1 MVYLCLLTQLCSLL
15 RQKSGDPKGSAN
27 WLKMTQLNQNAVSHE
42 TLWQESLHQFRVLK
56 TVLSLLWMFVVWGPE
71 PQTWA
76 WSSSGALW
84 SKKSLNKFLCIF
96 NFYSNKWQQSAISFW
111 FYRKEVEIIIYKFA
125 ASFPCIAYKIT
136 ESEKDPGLTVS
147 ATKLTS
153 IFCWQEQLT
162 ARKTNRRT
170 GEFWQDKFIKDQFWS
185 KFSCL
190 FVPWCPIEGCNLL
203 PLKICCPWKSHSN
216 HPFCSVSIAHW
227 HSCPIML
234 HDSSQT
240 TLSALFAYSKKLLH
254 RYTKP
259 VQSFSNIHWK
269 LILHAKMIWYA
280 YYATPAWCC
289 IQPGINQSIVT
300 ICIDSAM
307 LC

>member
-1 MVYLCLLTQLCSLL
+1 MPSDTAMLLAQAEIRRSKRVSKLTQNDTTQPKSSL
-15 RQKSGDPKGSAN
+15 SWDSVA
-27 WLKMTQLNQNAVSHE
+27 
-42 TLWQESLHQFRVLK
+42 RVLAPVQSLENC
-56 TVLSLLWMFVVWGPE
+56 TELTLDVCGLRLWASDLSLE
-71 PQTWA
+71 QQ
-76 WSSSGALW
+76 WSSLKQKVPQQVSMHFQL
-84 SKKSLNKFLCIF
+84 LL
-96 NFYSNKWQQSAISFW
+96 QQSAISFW

>member
-1 MVYLCLLTQLCSLL
+1 MPSDTAMLLAQAEIRRSKRVSKLTQNDTTQPKCSL
-15 RQKSGDPKGSAN
+15 SWDSVA
-27 WLKMTQLNQNAVSHE
+27 
-42 TLWQESLHQFRVLK
+42 RVLAPVQSLENC
-56 TVLSLLWMFVVWGPE
+56 TELTLDVCGLRPWASDLSLE
-71 PQTWA
+71 QQ
-76 WSSSGALW
+76 WSSLKQKVPQQVSMHFQL
-84 SKKSLNKFLCIF
+84 LL
-96 NFYSNKWQQSAISFW
+96 QQSAISFW

-280 YYATPAWCC
+280 YYATPARCC

>member
-1 MVYLCLLTQLCSLL
+1 MPSDTAMLLAQAEIRRSKRVSKLTQNDTTQPKCSL
-15 RQKSGDPKGSAN
+15 SWDSVA
-27 WLKMTQLNQNAVSHE
+27 
-42 TLWQESLHQFRVLK
+42 RVLAPVQSLENC
-56 TVLSLLWMFVVWGPE
+56 TELTLDVCGLRLWASDLSLE
-71 PQTWA
+71 QQ
-76 WSSSGALW
+76 WSSLKQKVPQQVSMHFQL
-84 SKKSLNKFLCIF
+84 LL
-96 NFYSNKWQQSAISFW
+96 QQSAISFW

-280 YYATPAWCC
+280 YYATPARCC